1 MKKVL
6 LYLKSYWKFALLAA
20 LLMGVEVT
28 MDLLQPKLMEKIID
42 IGIAGMNLDFVL
54 KTCLLM
60 IGITI
65 IGLFGGVGC
74 SIFSTIAAQNIGA
87 DLRNDLFT
95 KIQSFSF
102 KNLDEL
108 NTGNLITVLTNDI
121 NTIQRIIM
129 MGLAMMVRSP
139 LLVIGSFIMAII
151 TIPKL
156 SWIIVLITPII
167 VTVLLTV
174 NKRVYPLFYK
184 VQQKLDQINTVIQE
198 NLAGIRVV
206 KAFVRSNHEKERFR
220 QSNEDYMLANIT
232 ANQTMAVVMPLM
244 ILILNLAIVAVVW
257 FGGIEINQGNLQA
270 GSVIAFINYLM
281 RLLQSLTMLGMVLID
296 ISRATVSANRVE
308 NILKIEPTIKADH
321 KQDDTFEIKGQIIFE
336 DVSFSYDEDGEPTLS
351 NLNFTIEAG
360 ETVGILGETGSG
372 KSTLI
377 QLIPRLYDVSSGRIL
392 IDGRDITEISPKTL
406 RKQIGLVLQE
416 AILFSGT
423 IKENIGFGTGQISD
437 QEMVEAAQ
445 IAQAEEFISSFKDSY
460 DSPLSQRGVNLSGGQ
475 KQRLSIARTLALKTP
490 ILIFDDSTS
499 AVDTKTESLILE
511 ALQQKRKDT
520 TNIIIAQRISSII
533 EADKILV
540 LEDGQ
545 ITAIGNHQELL
556 AISKIY
562 QDIYNSQFAKEEKNY
577 A

>member
-1 MKKVL
+1 MKRIF
-6 LYLKSYWKFALLAA
+6 LYLKSYWKLALLSA
-20 LLMGVEVT
+20 LLMGLEVT

-42 IGIAGMNLDFVL
+42 VGIAGMNLEFVL

-60 IGITI
+60 IGLTL
-65 IGLFGGVGC
+65 IGLLGGVGC
-74 SIFSTIAAQNIGA
+74 TIFSTITAQNIGA
-87 DLRNDLFT
+87 DLRNNLFT

-102 KNLDEL
+102 KNLDQL

-139 LLVIGSFIMAII
+139 LILIGSFIMAII

-156 SWIIVLITPII
+156 SWIIIVITAII
-167 VTVLLTV
+167 AAILVII
-174 NKRVYPLFYK
+174 NKKVYPFFYK
-184 VQQKLDQINTVIQE
+184 LQEKLDQINTVIQE
-198 NLAGIRVV
+198 NLAGIRVI
-206 KAFVRSNHEKERFR
+206 KAFVRSNHEKKRFK
-220 QSNEDYMLANIT
+220 QSNEDYMLVNIT
-232 ANQTMAVVMPLM
+232 ANQTLAIVMPLM
-244 ILILNLAIVAVVW
+244 MLILNLGIVSVVW

-270 GSVIAFINYLM
+270 GAVIAFINYLM
-281 RLLQSLTMLGMVLID
+281 RLLQSLAMLGMILID

-308 NILKIEPTIKADH
+308 NILKIEPAIKATPQ
-321 KQDDTFEIKGQIIFE
+321 QDDDFEIKGQITFE
-336 DVSFSYDEDGEPTLS
+336 NVSFSYDEDSEPTLS

-377 QLIPRLYDVSSGRIL
+377 QLIPRLYDVTAGRIL
-392 IDGRDITEISPKTL
+392 IDGKDITQINPKTL
-406 RKQIGLVLQE
+406 RRQIGLVLQE

-423 IKENIGFGTGQISD
+423 IKDNISFATEKILD
-437 QEMVEAAQ
+437 QEIVEAAR
-445 IAQAEEFISSFKDSY
+445 IAQAEEFINNFKDKY
-460 DSPLSQRGVNLSGGQ
+460 NSPLKQRGINLSGGQ
-475 KQRLSIARTLALKTP
+475 KQRLSIARTLALKPP

-511 ALQQKRKDT
+511 ALQQTRKGN

-545 ITAIGNHQELL
+545 ITAIGDHQELL
-556 AISKIY
+556 TTNKIY
-562 QDIYNSQFAKEEKNY
+562 QDIYSSQFEKEEKNY